1 MAKDITVGLEREI
14 EEARERLAV
23 TIDQLLYQASPK
35 TLVSRR
41 VASVKAIYVDPA
53 SGQLNTTAVAATAGG
68 FVGVIGL
75 LVAARRLKRR

>member
-35 TLVSRR
+35 TILSRR
-41 VASVKAIYVDPA
+41 IADVKAIYVDPA
-53 SGQLNTTAVAATAGG
+53 TGQLNTTAVAATVGG

-75 LVAARRLKRR
+75 VVAVRKIRN